1 MKYAL
6 AFLLA
11 AGLVVVGLA
20 LAYLVPDHAY
30 SNEELRAFGFTA
42 FEEPRSI
49 DAFHLADA
57 EGGAFGPDRLQGR
70 WSLMFFGYANCPDIC
85 PITLSVLGDAEAQL
99 RDSGD
104 EAFQGIFVSVDPER
118 DTPQALAQYVAAFSD
133 DFIGVTG
140 NVQSIESFANSLYA
154 GFSKAP
160 VPDSALGYLMDHSS
174 QIAVIDRQGRHYGF
188 IRSPLDAQR
197 IATLTRALVGRG

>member
-1 MKYAL
+1 MKFAL

-11 AGLVVVGLA
+11 AGLIGGGLA
-20 LAYLVPDHAY
+20 LAYLLPEHDY

-42 FEEPRSI
+42 FQEPRPI
-49 DAFHLADA
+49 DAFRLADA
-57 EGGAFGPDRLQGR
+57 SGGVFGPDRLRGR
-70 WSLMFFGYANCPDIC
+70 WSLVFFGYANCPDIC
-85 PITLSVLGDAEAQL
+85 PITLSVLGDAEALL
-99 RDSGD
+99 RNSQD

-118 DTPQALAQYVAAFSD
+118 DAPQALAQYVAAFSA

-140 NVQSIESFANSLYA
+140 DVHAIESFAKSVHA

-160 VPDSALGYLMDHSS
+160 ATDSALGYLMDHSS
-174 QIAVIDRQGRHYGF
+174 QVVVVDRQGRHYGF

-197 IATLTRALVGRG
+197 IATLMRALVGRG